1 MSSVVCVTDILAKQV
16 RVECQ
21 VKMSVTGLFGCD
33 FGLVTG
39 GVFEAGG
46 CAVTKGAE
54 RNHSDRNTNDGLA
67 HISP

>member
-21 VKMSVTGLFGCD
+21 VKMSVTGLFGSV
-33 FGLVTG
+33 FSLFTG
-39 GVFEAGG
+39 GIFDTGG

-67 HISP
+67 HVSP